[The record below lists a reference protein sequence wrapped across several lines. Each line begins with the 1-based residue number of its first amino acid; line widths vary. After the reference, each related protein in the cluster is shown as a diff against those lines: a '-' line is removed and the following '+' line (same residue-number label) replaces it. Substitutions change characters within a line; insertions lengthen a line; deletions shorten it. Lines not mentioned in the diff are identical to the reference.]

1 MQFLNLNI
9 IGYSV
14 WFLHQSQSWKGK
26 MLDNLFQF
34 SLNYQSLIK
43 MGTDIWI
50 SFESEAMEH

>member
-1 MQFLNLNI
+1 
-9 IGYSV
+9 
-14 WFLHQSQSWKGK
+14 